1 MLKRKIFSESYG
13 ARAFEAFTEAMGD
26 KIKKIKEVRDNET
39 GKRISIVSAILL
51 LSAAVFADDYYED
64 DEE

>member
-1 MLKRKIFSESYG
+1 MLKRMIFSEAYG

-39 GKRISIVSAILL
+39 GRRIATE
-51 LSAAVFADDYYED
+51 VFYED
-64 DEE
+64 NENETLA

>member
-39 GKRISIVSAILL
+39 DKRIATE
-51 LSAAVFADDYYED
+51 VFYED